1 MPNLLPPIVH
11 FWCEREEEYL
21 ELLHKTCLE
30 LADVYRKLYV
40 DTSRIQNKLR
50 LPAIILS
57 SLSGAASFG
66 SSSFAASSANPLE
79 TQGNINIAIGIVN
92 VFIAMIQTYESFK
105 KIGETVSKS
114 ISTCTALKKLSE
126 DIHCMVFIPPGDRD
140 TAGVMYLRDAFN
152 RYQSI
157 IDQAPALEHATKDYL
172 RFKDVSNKINIEIRK
187 QNRAMANSHMST
199 TSVPFTQYN
208 TQNPQHSHNPQ
219 HPHNQPYP
227 SQYYPP
233 PRNPSSDSY
242 ISSDDRDHYVT
253 SNDVI
258 VNIPTRK

>member
-1 MPNLLPPIVH
+1 MTTIQPPIIH

-30 LADVYRKLYV
+30 LAEVYRQLYV
-40 DTSRIQNKLR
+40 ETSKVHNKLR

-66 SSSFAASSANPLE
+66 SSSFASSAVDPLK
-79 TQGNINIAIGIVN
+79 TQQYINISIGIVN

-114 ISTCTALKKLSE
+114 ISTCVALKKLSE

-157 IDQAPALEHATKDYL
+157 MDQAPPLEHVIKDYL
-172 RFKDVSNKINIEIRK
+172 RFKDVSNKITVEIKK
-187 QNRAMANSHMST
+187 QNRAMLNSQITT
-199 TSVPFTQYN
+199 TSQPFTQYN
-208 TQNPQHSHNPQ
+208 VKN
-219 HPHNQPYP
+219 
-227 SQYYPP
+227 
-233 PRNPSSDSY
+233 RNPSSDSY
-242 ISSDDRDHYVT
+242 ISSDDRDHT
-253 SNDVI
+253 
-258 VNIPTRK
+258 NIHIQNIHPNGNGNII

>member
-1 MPNLLPPIVH
+1 MTTLQPPIAH

-30 LADVYRKLYV
+30 LAEVYRQLYV
-40 DTSRIQNKLR
+40 DTSKIQNKLR

-114 ISTCTALKKLSE
+114 ISTCIALKKLSE
-126 DIHCMVFIPPGDRD
+126 DIHCVVFIPPGDRD

-157 IDQAPALEHATKDYL
+157 MDQAPPLDHATKDHL
-172 RFKDVSNKINIEIRK
+172 RFKDVSNKITVEIKK
-187 QNRAMANSHMST
+187 QNRTMLNSQITT
-199 TSVPFTQYN
+199 TSLPFTQYN
-208 TQNPQHSHNPQ
+208 VKN
-219 HPHNQPYP
+219 
-227 SQYYPP
+227 
-233 PRNPSSDSY
+233 RNPSSDSY
-242 ISSDDRDHYVT
+242 ISSDDRDHT
-253 SNDVI
+253 
-258 VNIPTRK
+258 NIPIQNIDSNRNKDDTII